1 MNFVPVGTLDYAEE
15 TLNSRMRSAC
25 RSRRPERPNQMALKN
40 RIRHVKVV
48 SAAPEPT
55 ASAPDTAEAY
65 ADWLRPHLAAMA
77 RLAARLAPDA
87 DRDDVVQEALTRA
100 WRKRRQYDATRGTP
114 SAWLLA
120 ITADQARQAR
130 RRRRPLMLFPEVAA
144 RVRSSED
151 RVDVEYAVASLPPR
165 QRLAID
171 CFYFVG
177 LSVTETAAV
186 MRCSEGTVKSTL
198 SDARQRLR
206 PLLEENS

>member
-1 MNFVPVGTLDYAEE
+1 MEFVT
-15 TLNSRMRSAC
+15 
-25 RSRRPERPNQMALKN
+25 
-40 RIRHVKVV
+40 
-48 SAAPEPT
+48 AAPEPT

-65 ADWLRPHLAAMA
+65 ADWLRPHLPAMA
-77 RLAARLAPDA
+77 RLAARLVPDA
-87 DRDDVVQEALTRA
+87 DRDDVVQEALTRS

-130 RRRRPLMLFPEVAA
+130 RRRRPLMLFADGAA
-144 RVRSSED
+144 RVRSTED
-151 RVDVEYAVASLPPR
+151 RVDVEYAVASLSPR
-165 QRLAID
+165 QRLAVD

-177 LSVTETAAV
+177 LSVAETAAV

-206 PLLEENS
+206 PLLEESP